1 VRIWNYLQITW
12 QSNGDL
18 QAVVSAAKN
27 GFGQPFF
34 MEVVVMAIW
43 NIWLIWN
50 AKFFNQERPSFARW
64 KSKFVHDMYNLQY
77 RIKAKLKDKLLDW
90 LKDLP

>member
-12 QSNGDL
+12 QSNDDL

-43 NIWLIWN
+43 NIWLLQN
-50 AKFFNQERPSFARW
+50 GKFFNQEKPSVVRW
-64 KSKFVHDMYNLQY
+64 KSKFFHDMYNLQY
-77 RIKAKLKDKLLDW
+77 RIKAKLKDKLLAW
-90 LKDLP
+90 LEDLP